1 MAATEA
7 RFVLS
12 VLITYREQWAR
23 EQDQHRHGEENQN
36 VVVYTFASICQR
48 VLPRPHCSPWKA
60 RFTIVRVPPCE
71 IFRLYLAKTQPVV
84 HPPYHDPYRAY
95 APPSHIS
102 LSLSLSLPAS
112 LRTESNFYT
121 ISISLLALILV
132 SFSCDCN
139 FTIVQQFLYFWIS
152 WNYDWV
158 INRGNL
164 SELWIN
170 I

>member
-7 RFVLS
+7 RFVLL

-60 RFTIVRVPPCE
+60 RFTIARVPPCE

-84 HPPYHDPYRAY
+84 HLRITTRIARMLRHR
-95 APPSHIS
+95 IS

>member
-1 MAATEA
+1 MIRQRTLGSLRFSSMLLRIVAPSLMLGIVMAATEA
-7 RFVLS
+7 RFVLL

-84 HPPYHDPYRAY
+84 HLRITTRIARMLRHR
-95 APPSHIS
+95 IS
-102 LSLSLSLPAS
+102 LSLFLSLCLHLCEPNRIFIPS
-112 LRTESNFYT
+112 
-121 ISISLLALILV
+121 
-132 SFSCDCN
+132 
-139 FTIVQQFLYFWIS
+139 QFLS
-152 WNYDWV
+152 S
-158 INRGNL
+158 R
-164 SELWIN
+164 
-170 I
+170 